1 MGIPVRILDSPI
13 AEASRSLGRAEGN
26 CILTMGDGPWTPTG
40 ENLDS
45 ASWVMAREWVARGNT
60 LVIVTANSGA
70 LPAEARKELIRR
82 TIHETAASG
91 SVFGLL
97 SAVDN
102 RVETARASVVSGGAL
117 TVAANGQRWTVSTS
131 PASRAGAAAASG
143 SKSTGKLEAEDW
155 MLAADGRGG
164 VLFRIPIRRGAVYV
178 LLDDFAWTNA
188 GLDQGDNAQVLSD
201 ILGRELRGG
210 VLAIDEYRHGHGRAE
225 SFLVYLSNLPGL
237 SAILWLGLIWAILYC
252 YGRNVRLKP
261 VEPFV
266 EHERR
271 RRKSTSTRLRSFTSG
286 ASCAAGG
293 FCGGAAASAA
303 FAHAGGM
310 PGGGR
315 VAVANRRGLR
325 EERGAAGQ
333 SDGGNRPGER
343 TDSASEENIWNS
355 RGFMNTR
362 AG

>member
-1 MGIPVRILDSPI
+1 M
-13 AEASRSLGRAEGN
+13 
-26 CILTMGDGPWTPTG
+26 
-40 ENLDS
+40 
-45 ASWVMAREWVARGNT
+45 
-60 LVIVTANSGA
+60 
-70 LPAEARKELIRR
+70 
-82 TIHETAASG
+82 
-91 SVFGLL
+91 
-97 SAVDN
+97 
-102 RVETARASVVSGGAL
+102 
-117 TVAANGQRWTVSTS
+117 
-131 PASRAGAAAASG
+131 
-143 SKSTGKLEAEDW
+143 
-155 MLAADGRGG
+155 
-164 VLFRIPIRRGAVYV
+164 LFRIPIRRGAVYV

-271 RRKSTSTRLRSFTSG
+271 SAQEYIDAVAAALPAG

-303 FAHAGGM
+303 SRTQAECPA
-310 PGGGR
+310 
-315 VAVANRRGLR
+315 AVESLLQTAEDYVKK
-325 EERGAAGQ
+325 EERPVNPTAAIGLVKELIQ
-333 SDGGNRPGER
+333 LRKKTYG
-343 TDSASEENIWNS
+343 
-355 RGFMNTR
+355 TR
-362 AG
+362 AAS